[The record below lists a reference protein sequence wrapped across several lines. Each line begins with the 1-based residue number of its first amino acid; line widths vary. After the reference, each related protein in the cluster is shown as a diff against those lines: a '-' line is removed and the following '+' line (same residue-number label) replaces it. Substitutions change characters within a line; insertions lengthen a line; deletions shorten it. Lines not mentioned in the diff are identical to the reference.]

1 MGCRRRTAAR
11 ERMSPPKKRNSI
23 LIKEAWQGRSFASS
37 LRNGVAV
44 AVIGA
49 GPAGATAARLLAD
62 WGHSVAIL
70 ARPPDRHSLAE
81 SLPPSIRKL
90 LDHVGIL
97 KLVENAGFLPA
108 TGNTSWWG
116 DGRGRS
122 ESFSDA
128 TGFQVLRADFDGL
141 LLEAA
146 AASGAARRAVTVGRI
161 DLEGP
166 KSALVEYVK
175 ANGTRGRFR
184 ARFVL
189 DCSGRAG
196 VIARRFRVKDRRLT
210 TVALSGVWRREGG
223 FTPAEA
229 THTLVEAYADGWAWS
244 VPLSKERRH
253 VAFMVDPRPGT
264 AARYHT
270 ELAKTAHLKR
280 ILEGGSLE
288 QSPWTCDAS
297 VYGARAFGGPRF
309 LLVGDA
315 GSFLDPMSSFGVKKA
330 LASAWM
336 AAVVANTCLR
346 RPERTDAA
354 LALFTQR
361 EREMSAT
368 YARESARYIREAAL
382 RYASPFWT
390 RRAEAALP
398 DGVDPEAD
406 PAVRAAF
413 HQLRRRRRLQLRLG
427 PGVSD
432 TRVPEIQGREVVLA
446 EAALSPGL
454 PQGVRHVRGVLV
466 PSLLQLAPAHASIPN
481 LYEAYNRVAAS
492 VALPDFLGALSF
504 LIAKGL
510 LDTDEASQA

>member
-1 MGCRRRTAAR
+1 
-11 ERMSPPKKRNSI
+11 MSP
-23 LIKEAWQGRSFASS
+23 
-37 LRNGVAV
+37 LRNGVDV
-44 AVIGA
+44 VVIGA
-49 GPAGATAARLLAD
+49 GPAGATAARLLAE

-108 TGNTSWWG
+108 TGNTAWWG

-122 ESFSDA
+122 ESFPVA
-128 TGFQVLRADFDGL
+128 AVGFQVLRADFDRL

-146 AASGAARRAVTVGRI
+146 QAAGAARHDVTVARV

-166 KSALVEYVK
+166 KCALVEYTK
-175 ANGTRGRFR
+175 GRPRRLR

-210 TVALSGVWRREGG
+210 TVALSGVWHREGG
-223 FTPAEA
+223 FTGAEA

-253 VAFMVDPRPGT
+253 VAFMVDPRP
-264 AARYHT
+264 ARYQT
-270 ELAKTAHLKR
+270 ELAKTAHFKR
-280 ILEGGSLE
+280 ILQGAAFTET
-288 QSPWTCDAS
+288 PWTCDAS
-297 VYGARAFGGPRF
+297 VYGARAFGGRRF

-336 AAVVANTCLR
+336 AAVVTNTCLR
-346 RPERTDAA
+346 RPERSEAA
-354 LALFTQR
+354 LDLFTQR
-361 EREMSAT
+361 EREMAAT

-382 RYASPFWT
+382 RYASAFWT

-398 DGVDPEAD
+398 DGVELEAD

-413 HQLRRRRRLQLRLG
+413 DQLRRRRRLRLRLG
-427 PGVSD
+427 RGVSD
-432 TRVPEIQGREVVLA
+432 ARVPEIQGREVVLA
-446 EAALSPGL
+446 EAALAPGL
-454 PQGVRHVRGVLV
+454 PRGVRHVRGVLV
-466 PSLLQLAPAHASIPN
+466 PSLLQLAPAHDNIPN
-481 LYEAYNRVAAS
+481 LYEAYNRAATS

-504 LIAKGL
+504 LIGKGL
-510 LDTDEASQA
+510 LEADEAPQA